1 MRYPQ
6 CTSPISN
13 ALYIGILALSSEVSE
28 DTTDYTLEK
37 ILLVLVPCSI
47 NDNYQSEGFGLAV
60 RNYRA
65 RSPSRDDQ
73 GDRSLISYFER
84 GRESG
89 VRATSVF
96 SCAINPLKILPY
108 FTTIRDK

>member
-37 ILLVLVPCSI
+37 ILLVLVPRSI

-65 RSPSRDDQ
+65 RSPSR
-73 GDRSLISYFER
+73 R
-84 GRESG
+84 
-89 VRATSVF
+89 T
-96 SCAINPLKILPY
+96 
-108 FTTIRDK
+108 